1 MGGERLR
8 SNKGEKEGGGG
19 RGDYSILFKRRLAPG
34 SQIIA
39 TAVVWSRD
47 RFRHSRKFFN

>member
-8 SNKGEKEGGGG
+8 SNKGEKEGGGE
-19 RGDYSILFKRRLAPG
+19 RGDYPILFKGRLSPG

-39 TAVVWSRD
+39 TAVI
-47 RFRHSRKFFN
+47 